1 MQEGCGS
8 GNVGNP
14 SGLHGSGDGA
24 LLKKSPGTGGGKN
37 CRQLGGKVML
47 ATNKTQLPDQQD
59 SSKQYLFELIQVVY
73 EVIEEKH
80 SSTPQIY
87 TIPEVAEILKCK
99 IKTVQGH
106 LYEARDLSYLKVG
119 REVRIRGEDL
129 REFLENRLTPCVK
142 VRSLK

>member
-1 MQEGCGS
+1 
-8 GNVGNP
+8 
-14 SGLHGSGDGA
+14 
-24 LLKKSPGTGGGKN
+24 
-37 CRQLGGKVML
+37 ML

-59 SSKQYLFELIQVVY
+59 SSKQYPYELVEVVY

-80 SSTPQIY
+80 NSTPQIY
-87 TIPEVAEILKCK
+87 TLPEVAEILKCK
-99 IKTVQGH
+99 IKTVEGH

-119 REVRIRGEDL
+119 REVRIREEDL

>member
-1 MQEGCGS
+1 
-8 GNVGNP
+8 
-14 SGLHGSGDGA
+14 
-24 LLKKSPGTGGGKN
+24 
-37 CRQLGGKVML
+37 ML
-47 ATNKTQLPDQQD
+47 ATNKTQLLDQQD
-59 SSKQYLFELIQVVY
+59 SSKQNLFELIKAVY

-106 LYEARDLSYLKVG
+106 LYEARDLSYLKIG

-129 REFLENRLTPCVK
+129 IEFLENRLTPCVK

>member
-1 MQEGCGS
+1 
-8 GNVGNP
+8 
-14 SGLHGSGDGA
+14 
-24 LLKKSPGTGGGKN
+24 
-37 CRQLGGKVML
+37 ML

-59 SSKQYLFELIQVVY
+59 SSKQFLYELVEVVY

-80 SSTPQIY
+80 NSTPQIY
-87 TIPEVAEILKCK
+87 TLPEVAEILKCK

-119 REVRIRGEDL
+119 REVRIREEDL